1 MGSFEHEYGQ
11 RWKHMHELFK
21 QKAEALKRE
30 MIMEE
35 EKLEAQMEY
44 ARYEHETEQLRERM
58 SNLRLSTS
66 FNLDIRTALQFIS
79 NCIDMH

>member
-1 MGSFEHEYGQ
+1 
-11 RWKHMHELFK
+11 MHELYK

-35 EKLEAQMEY
+35 EKLEAQMEF

-58 SNLRLSTS
+58 LKLRL
-66 FNLDIRTALQFIS
+66 IY
-79 NCIDMH
+79 